1 MQMRIW
7 KWLAVVMLSTL
18 CTLAFAKDRDEIRPA
33 GKTNPAPGELL
44 SGFDRYAVKPA
55 VLTGVSAGQEINET
69 ALASFQRNFDERVGA
84 WVAEQNARPA
94 RHDPVRTLVIEPR
107 IDKIRF
113 ISGGARVWAGAF
125 AGSSRVLVAL
135 RLVDQATGEV
145 IAEPEF
151 YQHAKA
157 MAGAWTFGVADNNML
172 IRTASMSL
180 DYLKANQ
187 DEAVGA
193 PTGWEGK

>member
-7 KWLAVVMLSTL
+7 KWLAIVVLSTA
-18 CTLAFAKDRDEIRPA
+18 CTLAFAKDKDEIKPA
-33 GKTNPAPGELL
+33 GKTNAPPAELL
-44 SGFDRYAVKPA
+44 SGFDRYELKPA
-55 VLTGVSAGQEINET
+55 VLTGVYAGQEINET

-84 WVAEQNARPA
+84 WVAEQNAKPA
-94 RHDPVRTLVIEPR
+94 SHDPVRTLVIEPR
-107 IDKIRF
+107 IEKIRF

-125 AGSSRVLVAL
+125 AGSSRVLVKL
-135 RLVDQATGEV
+135 RLVDQATGV
-145 IAEPEF
+145 VVAEPEF

-187 DEAVGA
+187 SEAVGG

>member
-1 MQMRIW
+1 MRMW
-7 KWLAVVMLSTL
+7 KWLAVVALSMAW
-18 CTLAFAKDRDEIRPA
+18 TLAFAKDKDEIKPA
-33 GKTNPAPGELL
+33 GTSNPPPSELL
-44 SGFDRYAVKPA
+44 SGFDRYEVKPA
-55 VLTGVSAGQEINET
+55 VLTGVYAGQEINET

-94 RHDPVRTLVIEPR
+94 RHDPARTLVIEPR

-172 IRTASMSL
+172 IRTATMSL

-187 DEAVGA
+187 DQAVGA

>member
-1 MQMRIW
+1 MRIW
-7 KWLAVVMLSTL
+7 KWLAIVALSTA
-18 CTLAFAKDRDEIRPA
+18 CTLAFAKDKDEIKPA
-33 GKTNPAPGELL
+33 GTTNAPPAELL
-44 SGFDRYAVKPA
+44 SGFDRYELKPA
-55 VLTGVSAGQEINET
+55 VLTGVYAGQEINET

-84 WVAEQNARPA
+84 WVAEQNAKPA
-94 RHDPVRTLVIEPR
+94 SHDPVRTLVIEPR
-107 IDKIRF
+107 IEKIRF

-125 AGSSRVLVAL
+125 AGSSRVLVKL
-135 RLVDQATGEV
+135 RLVDQATGAV
-145 IAEPEF
+145 VAEPEF

-187 DEAVGA
+187 SEAVGG

>member
-7 KWLAVVMLSTL
+7 KWLAIVVLSTA
-18 CTLAFAKDRDEIRPA
+18 CTLAFAKDKDEIKPA
-33 GKTNPAPGELL
+33 GKTNAPPAELL
-44 SGFDRYAVKPA
+44 SGFDRYELKPA
-55 VLTGVSAGQEINET
+55 VLTGVYAGQEINET

-84 WVAEQNARPA
+84 WVAEQNAKPA
-94 RHDPVRTLVIEPR
+94 SHDPVRTLVIEPR
-107 IDKIRF
+107 IEKIRF

-125 AGSSRVLVAL
+125 AGSSRVLVKL
-135 RLVDQATGEV
+135 RLVDQATGAV
-145 IAEPEF
+145 VAEPEF

-187 DEAVGA
+187 SEAVGG

>member
-1 MQMRIW
+1 MRIW
-7 KWLAVVMLSTL
+7 KWLAIVALSTA
-18 CTLAFAKDRDEIRPA
+18 CTLAFAKDKDEIKPA
-33 GKTNPAPGELL
+33 GKTNAPPAELL
-44 SGFDRYAVKPA
+44 SGFDRYELKPA
-55 VLTGVSAGQEINET
+55 VLTGVYAGQEINET

-84 WVAEQNARPA
+84 WVAEQNAKPA
-94 RHDPVRTLVIEPR
+94 SHDPVRTLVIEPR
-107 IDKIRF
+107 IEKIRF

-125 AGSSRVLVAL
+125 AGSSRVLVKL
-135 RLVDQATGEV
+135 RLVDQATGAV
-145 IAEPEF
+145 VAEPEF

-187 DEAVGA
+187 SEAVGG

>member
-1 MQMRIW
+1 MRIW
-7 KWLAVVMLSTL
+7 KLLAVVALSAA
-18 CTLAFAKDRDEIRPA
+18 CTLAFAKDKDEIKPA
-33 GKTNPAPGELL
+33 GKTNAAPTELL
-44 SGFDRYAVKPA
+44 SGFDRYEVKPA
-55 VLTGVSAGQEINET
+55 VLTGVYAGQEINET

-84 WVAEQNARPA
+84 WVTEQNAKPA
-94 RHDPVRTLVIEPR
+94 RHDPARTLVIEPR

-125 AGSSRVLVAL
+125 AGSSRVLVKL
-135 RLVDQATGEV
+135 RLVDQATGTV
-145 IAEPEF
+145 VAEPEF

-172 IRTASMSL
+172 IRTATMSL

-187 DEAVGA
+187 TEAVGG

>member
-1 MQMRIW
+1 MRIW
-7 KWLAVVMLSTL
+7 KWLALVVLSL
-18 CTLAFAKDRDEIRPA
+18 ACTLAFAKDKDEIKPA
-33 GKTNPAPGELL
+33 GKTNAPPAELL
-44 SGFDRYAVKPA
+44 SGFDRYELKPA
-55 VLTGVSAGQEINET
+55 VLTGVYAGQEINET

-84 WVAEQNARPA
+84 WVAEQNAKPA
-94 RHDPVRTLVIEPR
+94 SHDPVRTLVIEPR
-107 IDKIRF
+107 IEKIRF

-125 AGSSRVLVAL
+125 AGSSRVLVKL
-135 RLVDQATGEV
+135 RLVDQATGAV
-145 IAEPEF
+145 VAEPEF

-187 DEAVGA
+187 SEAVGG

>member
-1 MQMRIW
+1 MRIW
-7 KWLAVVMLSTL
+7 KWLAVAAMSMA
-18 CTLAFAKDRDEIRPA
+18 CTVAFAKDKDEIKPA
-33 GKTNPAPGELL
+33 AGRTNPAPSELL
-44 SGFDRYAVKPA
+44 SAFDRYEVKPA
-55 VLTGVSAGQEINET
+55 VLTGVYAGQEINET

-84 WVAEQNARPA
+84 WVAEQNAKPA

-125 AGSSRVLVAL
+125 AGSSRVLVVL
-135 RLVDQATGEV
+135 RLVDKATGEV
-145 IAEPEF
+145 VAEPEF

-187 DEAVGA
+187 NEAVGA

>member
-1 MQMRIW
+1 MRIW
-7 KWLAVVMLSTL
+7 KLVAVVALSAA
-18 CTLAFAKDRDEIRPA
+18 CTLAFAKDKDEIKPA
-33 GKTNPAPGELL
+33 GKTNPAPTELL
-44 SGFDRYAVKPA
+44 SGFDRYEVKPA
-55 VLTGVSAGQEINET
+55 VLTGVYAGQEINET

-84 WVAEQNARPA
+84 WVTEQNAKPA

-125 AGSSRVLVAL
+125 AGSSRVLVKL
-135 RLVDQATGEV
+135 RLVDQATGAV
-145 IAEPEF
+145 VAEPEF

-172 IRTASMSL
+172 IRTATMSL
-180 DYLKANQ
+180 DYLKSNQ
-187 DEAVGA
+187 SEAVGG

>member
-1 MQMRIW
+1 MRIW
-7 KWLAVVMLSTL
+7 KVLAVVALSAA
-18 CTLAFAKDRDEIRPA
+18 CTLAFAKDKDEIKPA
-33 GKTNPAPGELL
+33 GKTNPAPTELL
-44 SGFDRYAVKPA
+44 SGFDRYEVKPA
-55 VLTGVSAGQEINET
+55 VLTGVYAGQEINET

-84 WVAEQNARPA
+84 WATEQNAKPA
-94 RHDPVRTLVIEPR
+94 RHDPVRTLVVEPR

-125 AGSSRVLVAL
+125 AGSSRVLVKL
-135 RLVDQATGEV
+135 RLVDQATGAV
-145 IAEPEF
+145 VAEPEF

-187 DEAVGA
+187 SEAVGG

>member
-1 MQMRIW
+1 MRIW
-7 KWLAVVMLSTL
+7 KLLAVVALSTA
-18 CTLAFAKDRDEIRPA
+18 CTFAFAKDKDEIKPE
-33 GKTNPAPGELL
+33 GKTNAAPTELL
-44 SGFDRYAVKPA
+44 SGFDRYEVKPA
-55 VLTGVSAGQEINET
+55 VLTGVYAGQEINET

-84 WVAEQNARPA
+84 WVTEQNAKPA
-94 RHDPVRTLVIEPR
+94 RHDPARTLVIEPR

-125 AGSSRVLVAL
+125 AGSSRVLVKV
-135 RLVDQATGEV
+135 RLVDQATGALV
-145 IAEPEF
+145 AEPEF

-172 IRTASMSL
+172 IRTATMSL

-187 DEAVGA
+187 SEAVGG

>member
-1 MQMRIW
+1 MRIW
-7 KWLAVVMLSTL
+7 KWLALVVLSL
-18 CTLAFAKDRDEIRPA
+18 ACTLAFAKDKDEIRAA
-33 GKTNPAPGELL
+33 GKTNPAPTELL
-44 SGFDRYAVKPA
+44 SGFDRYELKPA
-55 VLTGVSAGQEINET
+55 VLTGVYAGQEINET

-84 WVAEQNARPA
+84 WVAEQNAKPA
-94 RHDPVRTLVIEPR
+94 VHDPVRTLVVEPR
-107 IDKIRF
+107 IEKIRF

-125 AGSSRVLVAL
+125 AGSSRVLVKL
-135 RLVDQATGEV
+135 RLVDQATGAV

-157 MAGAWTFGVADNNML
+157 MAGAWTFGAADNSML

-187 DEAVGA
+187 AEAVGG

>member
-1 MQMRIW
+1 MRIW
-7 KWLAVVMLSTL
+7 KLVAVVALSAA
-18 CTLAFAKDRDEIRPA
+18 CTLAFAKDKDEIKPA
-33 GKTNPAPGELL
+33 GKTNPAPTELL
-44 SGFDRYAVKPA
+44 SGFDRYEVKPA
-55 VLTGVSAGQEINET
+55 VLTGVYAGQEINET

-84 WVAEQNARPA
+84 WVTEQNAKPA
-94 RHDPVRTLVIEPR
+94 RHDPARTLVIEPR

-125 AGSSRVLVAL
+125 AGSSRVLVKL
-135 RLVDQATGEV
+135 RLVDQATGAV
-145 IAEPEF
+145 VAEPEF

-172 IRTASMSL
+172 IRTATMSL

-187 DEAVGA
+187 AEAVGG

>member
-1 MQMRIW
+1 MRIW
-7 KWLAVVMLSTL
+7 KGLAVLALSAM
-18 CTLAFAKDRDEIRPA
+18 CTLAFAKDKDEIKPA
-33 GKTNPAPGELL
+33 GKTNPAPAELL
-44 SGFDRYAVKPA
+44 SGFDRYEVKPA
-55 VLTGVSAGQEINET
+55 VLTGVYAGQEINET

-84 WVAEQNARPA
+84 WVAEQNAKPA
-94 RHDPVRTLVIEPR
+94 AHDPVRTLVIEPS

-125 AGSSRVLVAL
+125 AGSSRVLVKL
-135 RLVDQATGEV
+135 RLVDQATGAV

-172 IRTASMSL
+172 IRTATMSL

-187 DEAVGA
+187 SEAVGG

>member
-1 MQMRIW
+1 MRIW
-7 KWLAVVMLSTL
+7 KVLAVVVLSAA
-18 CTLAFAKDRDEIRPA
+18 CTLAFAKDKDEIKPA
-33 GKTNPAPGELL
+33 GETNPAPTELL
-44 SGFDRYAVKPA
+44 SGFDRYEVKPA
-55 VLTGVSAGQEINET
+55 VLTGVYAGQEINEK
-69 ALASFQRNFDERVGA
+69 ALASFQRNFDERVGG
-84 WVAEQNARPA
+84 WVAEQNAKA
-94 RHDPVRTLVIEPR
+94 AVHDPVRTLVVEPR

-125 AGSSRVLVAL
+125 AGSSRVLVKL
-135 RLVDQATGEV
+135 RLLDKATGAV

-157 MAGAWTFGVADNNML
+157 MAGAWSFGAADNSML
-172 IRTASMSL
+172 IRTATMSL

-187 DEAVGA
+187 SEAVGG

>member
-1 MQMRIW
+1 MRIW
-7 KWLAVVMLSTL
+7 KLVAVVALSAA
-18 CTLAFAKDRDEIRPA
+18 CTLAFAKDKDEIKPA
-33 GKTNPAPGELL
+33 GKTNPAPTELL
-44 SGFDRYAVKPA
+44 SGFDRYEVKPA
-55 VLTGVSAGQEINET
+55 VLTGVYAGQEINET

-84 WVAEQNARPA
+84 WVTEQNAKPA
-94 RHDPVRTLVIEPR
+94 RHDPARTLVIEPR

-125 AGSSRVLVAL
+125 AGSSRVLVKL
-135 RLVDQATGEV
+135 RLVDQATGAV
-145 IAEPEF
+145 VAEPEF

-172 IRTASMSL
+172 IRTATMSL
-180 DYLKANQ
+180 DYLKSNQ
-187 DEAVGA
+187 SEAVGG